1 MSFSKNT
8 ARLIMFDLDGTLIDT
23 VPDISLALDRAMID
37 MDYTAPGLENARRW
51 VGNGSKVLIERA
63 LAATADNVSQQQLQQ
78 AQQLFFDH
86 YEDCCQQ
93 RSQLYP
99 GVQATL
105 EYLAANRFEI
115 ACVTNKPDRFTA
127 KVLAGCKIEQFFSLL
142 VCGDTLANRKPSPD
156 QLLHV
161 MAHYHR
167 SASQSLM
174 VGDSRND
181 IEAARA
187 AGVAVLAVDYGYNHG
202 EAIYD
207 ADRDAATNP
216 DIVVSNLADYFL

>member
-1 MSFSKNT
+1 
-8 ARLIMFDLDGTLIDT
+8 MFDLDGTLIDT

-37 MDYTAPGLENARRW
+37 MDYAAPGLDSARRW

-63 LAATADNVSQQQLQQ
+63 LFAAADNFSGQQLQQ
-78 AQQLFFDH
+78 TQQLFFNH

-93 RSQLYP
+93 SSQLYP

-105 EYLAANRFEI
+105 EYLAANGFDI

-156 QLLHV
+156 QLLHA
-161 MAHYHR
+161 MAHYQR
-167 SASQSLM
+167 PASQSLM

-202 EAIYD
+202 EPIYD
-207 ADRDAATNP
+207 ADRDAASNP
-216 DIVVSNLADYFL
+216 DIVVSNLADYFH